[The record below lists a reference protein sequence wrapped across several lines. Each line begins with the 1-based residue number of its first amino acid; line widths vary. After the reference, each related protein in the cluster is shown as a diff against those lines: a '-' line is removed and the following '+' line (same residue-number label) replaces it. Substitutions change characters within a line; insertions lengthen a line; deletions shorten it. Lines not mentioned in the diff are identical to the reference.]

1 MTVKM
6 YQRDKRE
13 APPKVKVPKLPPSDE
28 TVLVESTQPACIH
41 PAKTAPNVDLIP
53 NRSEP
58 ITQLFGLFS

>member
-41 PAKTAPNVDLIP
+41 PAK
-53 NRSEP
+53 
-58 ITQLFGLFS
+58 